1 MPEKDLKTLF
11 VHTLK
16 DVYAAEQAILK
27 ALPTMASAAQS
38 GALKEAFEAHQRET
52 EGQVQRLEQV
62 FKLLGESAQG
72 VPCEAIHGIIKEG
85 EEVLQAFRGG
95 EASDA
100 SLIAAAQV
108 VEHYEIARYGT
119 LRAWAKQ
126 LGMDDAVQLLETTL
140 GEEESTDELL
150 SELAEEVINPTAA
163 GEAAQ

>member
-16 DVYAAEQAILK
+16 DVYSAEQAILK

-38 GALKEAFEAHQRET
+38 GALKEAFEAHKRET

-62 FKLLGESAQG
+62 FKLLGEPAQS
-72 VPCEAIHGIIKEG
+72 VPCEAIHGIIREG
-85 EEVLQAFRGG
+85 EKVLQEFRGG

-100 SLIAAAQV
+100 GLIASAQV

-126 LGMDDAVQLLETTL
+126 LGLSEAEGLIKETL
-140 GEEESTDELL
+140 IEEENTDSLL
-150 SELAEEVINPTAA
+150 SELAEESINPAA
-163 GEAAQ
+163 AS